1 VRAAKDKLDKIEYPY
16 DAYWTKTG
24 LECGFD
30 AAKTYDEVMVE
41 TLMVAPDWT
50 EYWGMY
56 GA

>member
-1 VRAAKDKLDKIEYPY
+1 
-16 DAYWTKTG
+16 